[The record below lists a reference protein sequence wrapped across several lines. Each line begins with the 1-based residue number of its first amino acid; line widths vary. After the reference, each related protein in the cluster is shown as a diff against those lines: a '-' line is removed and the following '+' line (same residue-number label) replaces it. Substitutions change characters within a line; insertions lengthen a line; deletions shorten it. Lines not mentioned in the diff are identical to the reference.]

1 MLRFVH
7 EDVVWQE
14 VPHEVSLA
22 YTIAGCPLR
31 CPGCHS
37 RQLQQDIGAE
47 LSCEVLMSLINRYKD
62 DITCVC
68 FMGGDASP
76 DDVCRLA
83 TVVKRDCGLKT
94 GWYSGNSHLYDDKC
108 KAVFDFIKLG
118 DYRQALGGL
127 DKPTTNQRLYRI
139 EAETLHDI
147 TYKFLRRAI

>member
-1 MLRFVH
+1 MLKFTDYDIVFR
-7 EDVVWQE
+7 EIPDE
-14 VPHEVSLA
+14 VTLAINLSNCPH
-22 YTIAGCPLR
+22 R

-83 TVVKRDCGLKT
+83 AVVKRDCGLKT

-127 DKPTTNQRLYRI
+127 DKPTIN
-139 EAETLHDI
+139 
-147 TYKFLRRAI
+147 

>member
-47 LSCEVLMSLINRYKD
+47 LSGDVLLSLINRYKD

-83 TVVKRDCGLKT
+83 TVVKRDYGLKT

-147 TYKFLRRAI
+147 TYKFLKK